1 MKTKLIRAIAMLV
14 LMGMLAL
21 CMTGCQDLDYRK
33 AVDLY
38 NRGRFDAAAEMFYEL
53 GDYRDSADLFTLS
66 HYWAAVSRMEAGKYS
81 EALPRFIKL
90 GNYEDSEARAVECK
104 YQLAIVAYEGG
115 NFNDARNYFQD
126 IADYKQSGEYLR
138 RLNWQKLHDCI
149 REVGSEAGGCYVL
162 SYQQDSHTVNVLV
175 ESSQPDQIFFTV
187 SREKAT
193 LSHSLDE
200 LKLSLPRNSISAT
213 YTAHSYFAFEMN
225 GSTIGSSQTA
235 DGKLD
240 ITTCTPETV
249 LVLDTFEL
257 TGTDNHGNAL
267 SSTDPADCLMQDT
280 MQENLAKILTSVPQ
294 LLEEAGIVVTLQD
307 IGFHSLS

>member
-38 NRGRFDAAAEMFYEL
+38 NHGRFDAAAEMFYEL
-53 GDYRDSADLFTLS
+53 GDYEDSADLFTLS
-66 HYWAAVSRMEAGKYS
+66 HYWAAVSRMEAGKYK

-90 GNYEDSEARAVECK
+90 GQYEDSEARAIECK
-104 YQLAIVAYEGG
+104 YQMAVAAFEDG
-115 NFNDARNYFQD
+115 NFNDAQNYFQD

-138 RLNWQKLHDCI
+138 RINWQALYD
-149 REVGSEAGGCYVL
+149 EVVAINDIGRKENGKTFTIHPEP
-162 SYQQDSHTVNVLV
+162 DH
-175 ESSQPDQIFFTV
+175 PDQLRFSFHDDPTGEEDPLCYRDQFHII
-187 SREKAT
+187 
-193 LSHSLDE
+193 LSKDSTM
-200 LKLSLPRNSISAT
+200 AV

-240 ITTCTPETV
+240 ITTCTPETP

-257 TGTDNHGNAL
+257 TGTDNHGNTL
-267 SSTDPADCLMQDT
+267 SSTDPADCLMYDT
-280 MQENLAKILTSVPQ
+280 MQKNFAMLLTVVPQ
-294 LLEEAGIVVTLQD
+294 LLEEAGITVTLQD
-307 IGFHSLS
+307 IGFDSLA